1 MASSRRN
8 SIVSALLVAAL
19 AHLASAQVFHVPGDF
34 PTLPAALAGVPAD
47 AVIVVHGGNHPPI
60 TVTKPVTIVGSPQAT
75 IVNTDV
81 DDPIAPFKLANAITL
96 AGAGSG
102 RVTLSSVRTTGSA
115 DGSFYSISGAGIF
128 GGGFSEL
135 HLTDCSI
142 QPAQWTALTGQA
154 QGANALTVF
163 LPYVLLERCTVVG
176 GLSDTDACDYPWNP
190 SGGAGVAAP
199 GATVAVLD
207 STVTGGRGPIM
218 CFSDGNCPG
227 GPLME
232 SDGGPGIVAATVLRA
247 ASTISGGKG
256 QPVTCGSTIV
266 GTELDGPAIVAG
278 TVTDLGTALT
288 ASGAAVM
295 GLGWTLT
302 WSTSPPTSLLVVGT
316 PSVAPLQVGTK
327 GLLFLDAV
335 TMKVFPVAGGIGQ
348 SITSTLP
355 TTAALSGVEFGAQ
368 VYDIALQHLTR
379 PVVAVFQP

>member
-1 MASSRRN
+1 M
-8 SIVSALLVAAL
+8 
-19 AHLASAQVFHVPGDF
+19 
-34 PTLPAALAGVPAD
+34 
-47 AVIVVHGGNHPPI
+47 PI
-60 TVTKPVTIVGSPQAT
+60 RVLTVMDTSIVGSPQAT

-81 DDPIAPFKLANAITL
+81 DDPIGPFKLANAITL

-278 TVTDLGTALT
+278 TITDLGTALT
-288 ASGAAVM
+288 AVMFVTARRNNGWAGLHDRQSGTRVVSRMAARSSATKPIPLKPASAIAATRSSIGT
-295 GLGWTLT
+295 GLVWGCRIGDVSPALVHAVA
-302 WSTSPPTSLLVVGT
+302 TSWGVVTG
-316 PSVAPLQVGTK
+316 AP
-327 GLLFLDAV
+327 
-335 TMKVFPVAGGIGQ
+335 
-348 SITSTLP
+348 
-355 TTAALSGVEFGAQ
+355 
-368 VYDIALQHLTR
+368 
-379 PVVAVFQP
+379 